1 MSWPICF
8 TKPPILE
15 GIHLPRRDVYQCYRS
30 KVFKPMLIPY
40 FLPLLALIIP
50 ELGLKTKETENQ
62 PRLKNVNLN
71 LILTYNIYIIIKV
84 I

>member
-1 MSWPICF
+1 
-8 TKPPILE
+8 
-15 GIHLPRRDVYQCYRS
+15 
-30 KVFKPMLIPY
+30 MLIPY
-40 FLPLLALIIP
+40 FLPLLALIIA

>member
-1 MSWPICF
+1 
-8 TKPPILE
+8 
-15 GIHLPRRDVYQCYRS
+15 
-30 KVFKPMLIPY
+30 MLIPY

-50 ELGLKTKETENQ
+50 ELGLKTKETEHQ

-71 LILTYNIYIIIKV
+71 LITYNIYIIIKV